1 MCCEC
6 KGPKSDFS
14 LLKETL
20 DTYAKVPGSLIT
32 ILQKAQDIYGY
43 LPKDVMY
50 HIAEACGTTPAEVV
64 GVATFYAQ
72 FRLTPIG
79 KYLIM
84 SCQGT
89 ACHVNGSERV
99 SAAITAHLGIENGQ
113 TTADGL
119 FTLEHVA
126 CLGCCSL
133 APVIMINGEAYG
145 NLTPD
150 SVVAVLDEYAS
161 QPGSLITILQQAQ
174 EIYGYLPKDVMYH
187 IAEAVGVTPAEVVG
201 VATFYSQFRLEPIGK
216 YLIMSCQGTAC
227 HVNGSER
234 ISAAITQY
242 LGIENGQTTADG
254 LFTLEHVACLGCC
267 SLAPVIMINGEAYG
281 SLTPDKVVTILKE
294 IQAKEGK

>member
-1 MCCEC
+1 MCNCNC
-6 KGPKSDFS
+6 GGPKSDLS
-14 LLKETL
+14 LLDEVLKE
-20 DTYAKVPGSLIT
+20 YGGVPSNLIT
-32 ILQKAQDIYGY
+32 ILQKAQNIYGY

-50 HIAEACGTTPAEVV
+50 CIAENVGVSPADVV
-64 GVATFYAQ
+64 GVATFYSQ

-84 SCQGT
+84 
-89 ACHVNGSERV
+89 A
-99 SAAITAHLGIENGQ
+99 
-113 TTADGL
+113 
-119 FTLEHVA
+119 
-126 CLGCCSL
+126 
-133 APVIMINGEAYG
+133 
-145 NLTPD
+145 
-150 SVVAVLDEYAS
+150 
-161 QPGSLITILQQAQ
+161 
-174 EIYGYLPKDVMYH
+174 
-187 IAEAVGVTPAEVVG
+187 
-201 VATFYSQFRLEPIGK
+201 
-216 YLIMSCQGTAC
+216 CQGTAC

>member
-1 MCCEC
+1 MCNCN
-6 KGPKSDFS
+6 GPKSDFS
-14 LLKETL
+14 LLEGVLSK
-20 DTYAKVPGSLIT
+20 YADSASNLIT

-50 HIAEACGTTPAEVV
+50 HIAERIGVTPAEIV
-64 GVATFYAQ
+64 GVATFYSQ

-99 SAAITAHLGIENGQ
+99 SAAISDYLGIGNGE

-119 FTLEHVA
+119 FTLENVA

-150 SVVAVLDEYAS
+150 SAVAV
-161 QPGSLITILQQAQ
+161 I
-174 EIYGYLPKDVMYH
+174 KD
-187 IAEAVGVTPAEVVG
+187 
-201 VATFYSQFRLEPIGK
+201 
-216 YLIMSCQGTAC
+216 
-227 HVNGSER
+227 
-234 ISAAITQY
+234 
-242 LGIENGQTTADG
+242 
-254 LFTLEHVACLGCC
+254 
-267 SLAPVIMINGEAYG
+267 
-281 SLTPDKVVTILKE
+281 

>member
-1 MCCEC
+1 MCQCNC
-6 KGPKSDFS
+6 QGPKSD
-14 LLKETL
+14 LTLLEDVLKE
-20 DTYAKVPGSLIT
+20 YAGSSSNLIT
-32 ILQKAQDIYGY
+32 ILQKAQNIYGY

-50 HIAEACGTTPAEVV
+50 CIAEKVGITPADVM
-64 GVATFYAQ
+64 GVATFYSQ

-99 SAAITAHLGIENGQ
+99 TAALSEYLGIGNGE

-119 FTLEHVA
+119 FTLENVA

-150 SVVAVLDEYAS
+150 SAVAV
-161 QPGSLITILQQAQ
+161 
-174 EIYGYLPKDVMYH
+174 
-187 IAEAVGVTPAEVVG
+187 
-201 VATFYSQFRLEPIGK
+201 
-216 YLIMSCQGTAC
+216 
-227 HVNGSER
+227 
-234 ISAAITQY
+234 
-242 LGIENGQTTADG
+242 
-254 LFTLEHVACLGCC
+254 
-267 SLAPVIMINGEAYG
+267 
-281 SLTPDKVVTILKE
+281 LKE

>member
-1 MCCEC
+1 MCNCN
-6 KGPKSDFS
+6 GPKSDFS
-14 LLKETL
+14 LLEPVLLK
-20 DTYAKVPGSLIT
+20 YADSASNLIT

-50 HIAEACGTTPAEVV
+50 HIAERIGVTPAEIV
-64 GVATFYAQ
+64 GVATFYSQ

-99 SAAITAHLGIENGQ
+99 SAAISDYLGIGNGE

-119 FTLEHVA
+119 FTLENVA

-145 NLTPD
+145 NLTPE
-150 SVVAVLDEYAS
+150 SAVAV
-161 QPGSLITILQQAQ
+161 I
-174 EIYGYLPKDVMYH
+174 KD
-187 IAEAVGVTPAEVVG
+187 
-201 VATFYSQFRLEPIGK
+201 
-216 YLIMSCQGTAC
+216 
-227 HVNGSER
+227 
-234 ISAAITQY
+234 
-242 LGIENGQTTADG
+242 
-254 LFTLEHVACLGCC
+254 
-267 SLAPVIMINGEAYG
+267 
-281 SLTPDKVVTILKE
+281 